1 VRLRLY
7 PNREQETRLLAWE
20 SSLRFVWNL
29 ANEQRL
35 MGLARTKDDRVF
47 LSAFAQA
54 REITL
59 LRKELAWLRDVPFES
74 ATFVLRRLEMA
85 WRRCFL
91 RAAKRP
97 RFKEKGRDVVSIGL
111 DHRHCRIDGRQ
122 MKVPK
127 LGWLRVVAHRPLI
140 GKSRAVS
147 LVREGD
153 QWFAVFV
160 REIEAATPP
169 RLPGAVGLD
178 RGIVS
183 LVADSEG
190 RTIEGPRFAE
200 RSARKLKR
208 AQRALARTKKG
219 SSNRAK
225 ARLRLARV
233 HRTVRRQRA
242 WLQHQIS
249 HDYAN
254 SHGTVVI
261 EKLETDRMT
270 RSAKGSVEAPGRN
283 VRQKAG
289 LNRSILDAGWS
300 GLAEKLRYKLAE
312 RGGELVEVPA
322 AYTSQTCS
330 ACGVVDAASRRTQ
343 SEFCCTACGHEA
355 NADTNAARVI
365 LSRWNPPIQPVE
377 ACDGAAGEAGSGNW
391 PWVTSAHPLG
401 HGRAGVSIERMGRK
415 VAT

>member
-1 VRLRLY
+1 M
-7 PNREQETRLLAWE
+7 AWE
-20 SSLRFVWNL
+20 SALRFVWNL

-35 MGLARTKDDRVF
+35 MGLAGPWGERVF
-47 LSAFAQA
+47 PSEFSQSREATELRAVLPWLSDLP
-54 REITL
+54 RESI
-59 LRKELAWLRDVPFES
+59 
-74 ATFVLRRLEMA
+74 TFVLRRLHDA
-85 WRRCFL
+85 WRRCFS
-91 RAAKRP
+91 RVSKRP
-97 RFKEKGRDVVSIGL
+97 GFKVKRRDVVSIGL
-111 DHRHCRIDGRQ
+111 NHRYCRIEGQ
-122 MKVPK
+122 TVKLPK
-127 LGWLRVVAHRPLI
+127 LGPLRIVAHRPLV

-160 REIEAATPP
+160 REIEAPKPA
-169 RLPGAVGLD
+169 RLPGAVALD

-183 LVADSEG
+183 LVTDSDSK
-190 RTIEGPRFAE
+190 TIEGPRFAE

-225 ARLRLARV
+225 ARERLALV

-261 EKLETDRMT
+261 EKLETARMT
-270 RSAKGSVEAPGRN
+270 RSAKGSVDAPGRN
-283 VRQKAG
+283 VKAKAG

-300 GLAEKLRYKLAE
+300 GLAEKLRYKLEE

-322 AYTSQTCS
+322 AYSSQTCS

-343 SEFCCTACGHEA
+343 SAFCCVACGHQE

-365 LSRWNPPIQPVE
+365 LSRWNPPVQPVE
-377 ACDGAAGEAGSGNW
+377 ACDGAA
-391 PWVTSAHPLG
+391 
-401 HGRAGVSIERMGRK
+401 
-415 VAT
+415 